1 MVMQMSFIQVGSHDD
16 LIPFPEQASG
26 ELHTYRVGFLRRHF
40 TGGKGLDDVV
50 ALPFPLDLAPAPLG
64 RQHILPGS
72 LHITVEPCFKTG
84 SFRLVPVQCV
94 VDSLRQ

>member
-1 MVMQMSFIQVGSHDD
+1 MVMQMGFIQVGGHDG
-16 LIPFPEQASG
+16 LIPFPEQPLG

-50 ALPFPLDLAPAPLG
+50 ALPFPLDLAPASLG
-64 RQHILPGS
+64 CQHIPPGG
-72 LHITVEPCFKTG
+72 LHITVEPCFKAG

-94 VDSLRQ
+94 VDGLRQ